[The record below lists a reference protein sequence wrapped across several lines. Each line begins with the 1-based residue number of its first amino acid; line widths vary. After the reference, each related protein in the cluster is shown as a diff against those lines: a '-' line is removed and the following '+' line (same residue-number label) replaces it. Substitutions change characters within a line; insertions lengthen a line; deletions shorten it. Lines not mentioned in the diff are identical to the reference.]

1 MSFLGPVLFLWT
13 PLLLSGLPVVTIVS
27 SKSKIQEGGNL
38 TFACNVTGS
47 PTPTVRWRTEE
58 IYSQFELKVGIEL
71 KKKHMDIVAL
81 PDGLSEQLRSASS
94 FLIKRS
100 PILACCKE
108 LGGLLYSR
116 LDPKPVCSL
125 CFLQENIWG
134 STVELLLY
142 LTNVSSHDN
151 LHNLTC
157 EAENQAGPAEE
168 MVQLDI
174 ECKCQQNKT
183 LLLNTHRLN
192 TSCRA

>member
-1 MSFLGPVLFLWT
+1 MIKCSVHR
-13 PLLLSGLPVVTIVS
+13 
-27 SKSKIQEGGNL
+27 IQIL
-38 TFACNVTGS
+38 T
-47 PTPTVRWRTEE
+47 
-58 IYSQFELKVGIEL
+58 Q
-71 KKKHMDIVAL
+71 KKKENHIHIVAL
-81 PDGLSEQLRSASS
+81 PEGSSEELGANSS
-94 FLIKRS
+94 FLTMKRS
-100 PILACCKE
+100 LILTHRKDCTVNWI
-108 LGGLLYSR
+108 LSGVLFVLL
-116 LDPKPVCSL
+116 L
-125 CFLQENIWG
+125 LQENIWG

-174 ECKCQQNKT
+174 ECKCQQNKA